1 LSHARPGT
9 LSFGSAGVGTTSHFT
24 VELFKLASKA
34 DITHI
39 PYKGAGPAMIDTMAG
54 FIPLVSDAITSMK
67 PHLDAGKLRG
77 IAISSAQR
85 SEGAPQLATFAESGY
100 PGFEASTWWGILV
113 PARTPAA
120 VIARL
125 NSELNRALE
134 DGTVRKRMLTYVATI
149 RTGRRSRIGLTPHE
163 RRAMDSRSPEMRPRA
178 IRSPVRNAIGIRV
191 TQFGDFGA
199 LRHQQRIVGA
209 LLLGQATGE
218 HVAGVGERL
227 DLVEHARRRVLD
239 AGQRQGVGQRLELF
253 DHRQPVPA
261 ARDDDSHRGVGH
273 LVVLDQRLD
282 VRAHGVEVDRQAQV
296 GRRAPQPL
304 QVVLEREQPPAVEAH
319 DLEDAVA
326 AQEAVVRGGDLRLR
340 GVDDGAVEDRE
351 HGANAR

>member
-1 LSHARPGT
+1 MKKSVFLFILFLFSQWAFAQAYPVKPIRMIVGFAPGGTGEFMSRTITPRMGELLGQQFIVDFRGGAGTTLAAGLAAAAPADGYTVFIQSLTTQAINHSLYVRLPYDTRKDFASAGLIGVVPLVLGAHPSFPARTPKDLVALSHKHPGT

-85 SEGAPQLATFAESGY
+85 SAGAPDLATFAESGY

-113 PARTPAA
+113 PVRTPAA

-134 DGTVRKRMLTYVATI
+134 DPTVRKRMVTFGATI
-149 RTGRRSRIGLTPHE
+149 KTGPPEQGMELTLSE
-163 RRAMDSRSPEMRPRA
+163 IEKWAK
-178 IRSPVRNAIGIRV
+178 VV
-191 TQFGDFGA
+191 K
-199 LRHQQRIVGA
+199 
-209 LLLGQATGE
+209 ATG
-218 HVAGVGERL
+218 AR
-227 DLVEHARRRVLD
+227 VE
-239 AGQRQGVGQRLELF
+239 
-253 DHRQPVPA
+253 
-261 ARDDDSHRGVGH
+261 
-273 LVVLDQRLD
+273 
-282 VRAHGVEVDRQAQV
+282 
-296 GRRAPQPL
+296 
-304 QVVLEREQPPAVEAH
+304 
-319 DLEDAVA
+319 
-326 AQEAVVRGGDLRLR
+326 
-340 GVDDGAVEDRE
+340 
-351 HGANAR
+351 